1 MYIKLAKLF
10 EIMMMMMM
18 MIVVIMDNNDDNVI
32 HSCLESGQCSMIMLD
47 NV

>member
-10 EIMMMMMM
+10 EIMMMLM